1 MRQGSSRH
9 HNFLKISIVALEIL
23 GFAAVSAIAQT
34 PPDVV
39 IESEPEA
46 SGQPGTVVT
55 DGDQRFVC
63 ENSGGQYTVMYRP
76 ESQPGENY
84 AWAVPQSMGGGWTA
98 QRRCVEISRRLES
111 YRSDGLVELTTG
123 RENNY
128 DVVCVTTE
136 ANNSCQIV
144 FTVPQGQNA
153 IATRDAVFDNLATA
167 DDGVQTQGVNTFGSR
182 QNNNDVLGQI
192 FGIFGGNSQ
201 PISSPSKSSGI
212 NLKPF
217 LDPSDGGTGSA
228 LVKGSISPHGFPN
241 SPSSSPSRQLNPDLF
256 R

>member
-1 MRQGSSRH
+1 MRQSSRRNH
-9 HNFLKISIVALEIL
+9 LLKTGIIALEIL
-23 GFAAVSAIAQT
+23 GFAAASAIAQT
-34 PPDVV
+34 PPDIV

-46 SGQPGTVVT
+46 SEQPGTVVT

-63 ENSGGQYTVMYRP
+63 QNFQGEYTVMYLP
-76 ESQPGENY
+76 ESQPNESY
-84 AWAVPQSMGGGWTA
+84 AWAVPESMGGGWTA
-98 QRRCVEISRRLES
+98 ERRCAEISRRLES
-111 YRSDGLVELTTG
+111 YREDGLVELTTG

-128 DVVCVTTE
+128 DIVCVTTE

-153 IATRDAVFDNLATA
+153 LATRDAVFENLATA
-167 DDGVQTQGVNTFGSR
+167 DTGVQTQGVNTFTSS
-182 QNNNDVLGQI
+182 QNSNSNVLGQLFDI
-192 FGIFGGNSQ
+192 FSDSPLPASTANR
-201 PISSPSKSSGI
+201 SSSRSSI

-228 LVKGSISPHGFPN
+228 LVKGSSSVYGTPSPG
-241 SPSSSPSRQLNPDLF
+241 RQLNPDLF